1 MYLCL
6 LNERSQNQAT
16 DDFFPHNRKRT
27 MARALHKPNILYA
40 HTQKLD
46 AWKFMWKIYLD
57 LLVEVP
63 LCSLLLES
71 LQ

>member
-1 MYLCL
+1 
-6 LNERSQNQAT
+6 
-16 DDFFPHNRKRT
+16 
-27 MARALHKPNILYA
+27 MARALRKPNFLYA
-40 HTQKLD
+40 HTPKLD